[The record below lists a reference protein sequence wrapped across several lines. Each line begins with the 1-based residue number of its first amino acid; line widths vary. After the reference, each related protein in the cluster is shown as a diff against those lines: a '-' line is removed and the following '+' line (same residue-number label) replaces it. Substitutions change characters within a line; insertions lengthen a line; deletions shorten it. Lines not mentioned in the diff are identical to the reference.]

1 MYETIV
7 FLSPC
12 IYKEVKHIILKKT
25 TTTKKKQPQVWND
38 SSRPSPKTRR
48 HKKAPTDF
56 FFNTRET
63 L

>member
-1 MYETIV
+1 MYETIF

-12 IYKEVKHIILKKT
+12 IYKEVKHIIF
-25 TTTKKKQPQVWND
+25 KKQQQQKKPQVWND